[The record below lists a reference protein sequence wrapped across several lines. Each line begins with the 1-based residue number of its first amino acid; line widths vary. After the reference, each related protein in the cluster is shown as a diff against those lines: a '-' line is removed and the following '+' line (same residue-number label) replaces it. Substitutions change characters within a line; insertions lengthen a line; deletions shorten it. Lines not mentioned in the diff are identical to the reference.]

1 MTIST
6 ESFGQGMLL
15 YTLTNKNGVT
25 LKATDFGAR
34 IVALDVPLTKNES
47 RSLVLGF
54 PSADEY
60 LSKDL
65 YFGATIGRT
74 AGRIADGSF
83 ELAGKK
89 YQTMIN
95 TPTQTTLHTW
105 V

>member
-1 MTIST
+1 MIILTIST

-54 PSADEY
+54 PQQMNICLKTYILVQQLVEQLA
-60 LSKDL
+60 
-65 YFGATIGRT
+65 
-74 AGRIADGSF
+74 
-83 ELAGKK
+83 ELPMAPL
-89 YQTMIN
+89 N
-95 TPTQTTLHTW
+95 
-105 V
+105 